1 MLSIAAASCPP
12 NIVPTSIP
20 IVPTLTDTSQPNPPV
35 TDPSEV
41 TTDLSKTEETHSSD
55 PFSNIGVVV
64 GIIVAVLM
72 VITIIILAAVL
83 GFITRVKK
91 QKKDIPMVT
100 NEAYGT
106 GLQDTAAVFVEEDT
120 YDYPSMDDQA
130 KSSIDTK
137 INEAYATNAE
147 TKPCIAY
154 ATSAEAKPC
163 VTYATNISTERND
176 AYGIKPQGAAMCR
189 EGDTYDYPTM
199 DS

>member
-1 MLSIAAASCPP
+1 MSTVVIYIATVSCPP
-12 NIVPTSIP
+12 NIAPTPIP
-20 IVPTLTDTSQPNPPV
+20 IKPTPTDMSQPNPPV
-35 TDPSEV
+35 TDPSQV
-41 TTDLSKTEETHSSD
+41 TDLVTDQSKTEETHSNDS
-55 PFSNIGVVV
+55 FSNIGLVV

-72 VITIIILAAVL
+72 MIMIVTLAAVL
-83 GFITRVKK
+83 GYITCVKN

-106 GLQDTAAVFVEEDT
+106 GLQDTAAVFVEGDT

-147 TKPCIAY
+147 TKPCVA
-154 ATSAEAKPC
+154 
-163 VTYATNISTERND
+163 YATNISTERND